1 MHNFLLFTDKN
12 AKCIAD
18 GHGAHPELPMKKLL
32 LVAGLALAAL
42 LGSSVANTASVET
55 NRGAISTRPAEI
67 ATSVALPLF
76 VAGLGAMG
84 LLRRRTKQKSMIF
97 IDT

>member
-1 MHNFLLFTDKN
+1 MTHIKNFQL
-12 AKCIAD
+12 
-18 GHGAHPELPMKKLL
+18 KKFL
-32 LVAGLALAAL
+32 LVAGLTSAPLVSSFANAA
-42 LGSSVANTASVET
+42 
-55 NRGAISTRPAEI
+55 AISTRPAEI

-84 LLRRRTKQKSMIF
+84 FLRRRTKQKSINF

>member
-12 AKCIAD
+12 AKCIAGD
-18 GHGAHPELPMKKLL
+18 MTHIPNLPMKKLL
-32 LVAGLALAAL
+32 LIAGLALAAL

-55 NRGAISTRPAEI
+55 TRSAISTRPAEI
-67 ATSVALPLF
+67 ATSLALPLF

-84 LLRRRTKQKSMIF
+84 LLRRRTKQKSIIF

>member
-1 MHNFLLFTDKN
+1 
-12 AKCIAD
+12 
-18 GHGAHPELPMKKLL
+18 MKKLL
-32 LVAGLALAAL
+32 LVAALASAPL
-42 LGSSVANTASVET
+42 LVGLVANAASVET
-55 NRGAISTRPAEI
+55 NRGSISTRPAEI

-84 LLRRRTKQKSMIF
+84 LLRRRTKQKSIIF